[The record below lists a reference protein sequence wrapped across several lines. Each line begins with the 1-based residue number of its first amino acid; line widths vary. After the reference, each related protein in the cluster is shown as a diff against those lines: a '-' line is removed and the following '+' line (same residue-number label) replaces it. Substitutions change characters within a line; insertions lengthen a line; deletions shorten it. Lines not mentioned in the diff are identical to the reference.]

1 MLSNI
6 LGIEEGGCSLQ
17 ATVTRTGEPL
27 GKLCVSQGAGEPPKP
42 SGRQLGGRRRRDA
55 ESGRQR
61 PKTVRPEGNWRGNA
75 SHEAITFSSKEGESS
90 AGNLPLTVIDDMR
103 IIGAFR

>member
-27 GKLCVSQGAGEPPKP
+27 GKLCVSQGAGEPPQALGTAARRAPKARCRE
-42 SGRQLGGRRRRDA
+42 RQATTEDSQAGG
-55 ESGRQR
+55 EL
-61 PKTVRPEGNWRGNA
+61 VW
-75 SHEAITFSSKEGESS
+75 
-90 AGNLPLTVIDDMR
+90 
-103 IIGAFR
+103 